1 MKLYTKVS
9 YRKNGGVA
17 MEDRQDQARGITN
30 RIIFEV
36 KGKARVGE
44 AGIEKTQTAEATET
58 AFQEQDLT
66 ELPHCQCGALLRTI
80 EEIGAI
86 DCRTKE
92 LLCLHCAAV
101 KCARCMKSVGV
112 ESRINLLGKTY
123 CKSCALKT
131 ALTVGGICIAILI
144 LIVFLIFG

>member
-1 MKLYTKVS
+1 
-9 YRKNGGVA
+9 

-30 RIIFEV
+30 RIIIGV

-44 AGIEKTQTAEATET
+44 AGIEKTQTAEASET
-58 AFQEQDLT
+58 AFEEQELT

-123 CKSCALKT
+123 CKACALKT

-144 LIVFLIFG
+144 LLVFLIFG